1 MISSSGVKKSE
12 CGPGRVPS
20 TVIAVF
26 KKGAK
31 VAYGKKVGT
40 KEDNLL
46 EIN

>member
-1 MISSSGVKKSE
+1 LKKSE
-12 CGPGRVPS
+12 CGRGRAPRI
-20 TVIAVF
+20 VIGFF

-46 EIN
+46 EID